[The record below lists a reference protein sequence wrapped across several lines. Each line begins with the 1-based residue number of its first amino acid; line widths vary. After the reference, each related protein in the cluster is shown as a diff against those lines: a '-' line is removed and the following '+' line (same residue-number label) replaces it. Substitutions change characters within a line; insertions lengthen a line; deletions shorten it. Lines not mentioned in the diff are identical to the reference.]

1 MNTDIN
7 NTKIAMDILSKPV
20 ANRTKVFI
28 QSPLYFLFL
37 NNSSSIALTI
47 TISIIT
53 SDKIKAPIPI

>member
-20 ANRTKVFI
+20 ANRTNVSI

-47 TISIIT
+47 TISIIA
-53 SDKIKAPIPI
+53 SDKIKTPIPI